1 MRRHHPVRRG
11 AGEGQAP
18 ESLAL
23 FADDADVD
31 FRNVFEDKFLYRL
44 AAPIQDRG
52 DALVEVDGRT

>member
-31 FRNVFEDKFLYRL
+31 FRNVFEHKFLDGL
-44 AAPIQDRG
+44 AAPLQDRG